1 MAATVGLMIR
11 ALLALAVVVPLA
23 ASCDKGGS
31 TQTPEPAPAPEAT
44 EPEGALV
51 ADASDGDDSEDE
63 QLHPADM
70 VASAADGGEDAAPGD
85 GGETS
90 GTDAPEPTTEPTPEP
105 TVEPEPTTAPT
116 KTALKLPKPIHTSVK
131 KSCGKDPGV
140 GQKLKSFKLPT
151 TEEGKT
157 YSNGSFRGRVM
168 LVNFWGTWCKPCLKE
183 LPKFAQLYRRYR
195 KHGMTL
201 LAIATDDD
209 AAAVKDTL
217 AAKKIAAKVAI
228 AGEEYA
234 GKYESPQFPFTFVVD
249 HRGVIQAS
257 YFGYEPDCM
266 GKLEADIRAQLEK
279 RADAKK

>member
-1 MAATVGLMIR
+1 MTRAWLATL
-11 ALLALAVVVPLA
+11 ALLVCTSCEKEGATEPPVVAAAEPAGAADGGAEAANVDDAPSETPAADSAGADPAAVDPPASDPPASDPPASDPPTDPA
-23 ASCDKGGS
+23 ASD
-31 TQTPEPAPAPEAT
+31 PPAADPPAAEPAPA
-44 EPEGALV
+44 
-51 ADASDGDDSEDE
+51 
-63 QLHPADM
+63 
-70 VASAADGGEDAAPGD
+70 
-85 GGETS
+85 
-90 GTDAPEPTTEPTPEP
+90 
-105 TVEPEPTTAPT
+105 
-116 KTALKLPKPIHTSVK
+116 KTALALPKPLNGSIK

-140 GQKLKSFKLPT
+140 GQKLKSFKLPR

-209 AAAVKDTL
+209 PDAVKETL
-217 AAKKIAAKVAI
+217 AKKKIAAKVAI

-234 GKYESPQFPFTFVVD
+234 GKYESPDFPFTFVVD

-266 GKLEADIRAQLEK
+266 GKLEADIREQLEK
-279 RADAKK
+279 RAAAKK